1 MLYLIFDCF
10 CFTLFY
16 FFFSEKD
23 FGSRKWLRYI
33 SSVQEFI
40 FWKKLGRV
48 FFMVLMLFFS
58 VWNSIVYCV
67 EGSQTFTLEQVVSP
81 LLVQRIRIYLEF
93 DLAVCLFIVVT
104 TAHLPFSLSVPDLKA
119 FYLLLIRKTF
129 KTKKGNFYAKQ

>member
-1 MLYLIFDCF
+1 MIVFVLLYFTSFFLRKISAVENDYVIFLPF
-10 CFTLFY
+10 KNLF
-16 FFFSEKD
+16 
-23 FGSRKWLRYI
+23 FGKVRAC
-33 SSVQEFI
+33 
-40 FWKKLGRV
+40 
-48 FFMVLMLFFS
+48 LFHGFNVIFS

>member
-1 MLYLIFDCF
+1 MI
-10 CFTLFY
+10 TLY
-16 FFFSEKD
+16 FFRSRIYFLEKV
-23 FGSRKWLRYI
+23 RAC
-33 SSVQEFI
+33 
-40 FWKKLGRV
+40 
-48 FFMVLMLFFS
+48 LFHGFNVIFS
-58 VWNSIVYCV
+58 VWSSIVYCI